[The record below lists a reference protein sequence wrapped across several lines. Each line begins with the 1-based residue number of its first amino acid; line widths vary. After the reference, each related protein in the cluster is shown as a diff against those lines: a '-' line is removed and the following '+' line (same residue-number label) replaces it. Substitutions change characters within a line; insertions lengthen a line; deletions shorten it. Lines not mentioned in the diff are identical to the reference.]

1 MLRAIELFSGCGGL
15 ALGLCR
21 AGIRPLDMIESNG
34 PAFRTL
40 LHNKERGLAPFSD
53 WPIRNVD
60 VRTASWSGLGMDID
74 VVAGGPPC
82 QPFSIG
88 GNHRGE
94 KDPRD
99 MWSEAIRAVRETL
112 PRAFLFENVRGLLRK
127 TFSEYLLQI
136 RQQLENP
143 TAGVEYV
150 VGHVPVNAADY
161 GAAQQRHRVIVY
173 GFKRDTAD
181 HVTPPTPTHSL
192 DRLLWDQWITGA
204 YWRGHGLE
212 PPEGSQVPKP
222 FKGRVERLQRMGISP
237 LELRWRTVRDALLG
251 LGDPNGHDNHA
262 LREGARSYPGH
273 TGSTYDFPA
282 KALKAGAH
290 GVPGGEN
297 MLRFS
302 DGAVRYFTVREAA
315 RLQGFP
321 DEMEFPGAWCEN
333 TRQLGNAVPVELAEA
348 FANWVKQVC
357 LQSTPSKMAA

>member
-1 MLRAIELFSGCGGL
+1 MVEAN
-15 ALGLCR
+15 
-21 AGIRPLDMIESNG
+21 D

-40 LHNKERGLAPFSD
+40 MHNKERGLAPFRD
-53 WPIRNVD
+53 WPIRKID
-60 VRTASWSGLGMDID
+60 VRAAAWSHLEAQVD

-88 GNHRGE
+88 GNHLGD

-99 MWSEAIRAVRETL
+99 MWPEAIRAVRETL
-112 PRAFLFENVRGLLRK
+112 PKAFVFENVRGLLRE
-127 TFSEYLLQI
+127 TFSDYLMWIEHQLAAPAADAEYL
-136 RQQLENP
+136 
-143 TAGVEYV
+143 

-173 GFKRDTAD
+173 GFRRDIAD
-181 HVTPPTPTHSL
+181 NVTPPAPTHSL
-192 DRLLWDQWITGA
+192 DRLLWDQWVTGR
-204 YWRGHGLE
+204 YWRQHNLAS
-212 PPEGSQVPKP
+212 PEELRVPSL
-222 FKGRVERLQRMGISP
+222 FRRRVERLRTTGVRPRQ
-237 LELRWRTVRDALLG
+237 LRWRTVRDALLG
-251 LGDPNGHDNHA
+251 LGEPTGHGNHA

-297 MLRFS
+297 MLRYP

-333 TRQLGNAVPVELAEA
+333 MRQLGNAVPAELAEA
-348 FANWVKQVC
+348 FAGWVKEIC
-357 LQSTPSKMAA
+357 LQSDHTRMAA

>member
-21 AGIRPLDMIESNG
+21 AGIRPIDMIEFNG

-40 LHNKERGLAPFSD
+40 IHNKNLGLAPFRD
-53 WPIRNVD
+53 WPVRNID
-60 VRTASWSGLGMDID
+60 VRKASWSDAQTDID

-94 KDPRD
+94 RDPRD
-99 MWSEAIRAVRETL
+99 MWPEAIRAVRETR
-112 PRAFLFENVRGLLRK
+112 PKAFLFENVRGLLRK
-127 TFSEYLLQI
+127 TFSDYLVQI
-136 RQQLENP
+136 KQQLAKPAAN
-143 TAGVEYV
+143 VEYI
-150 VGHVPVNAADY
+150 VGHIPVNAADF

-173 GFKRDTAD
+173 GFRRDLTDDVA
-181 HVTPPTPTHSL
+181 PPAPTHSL
-192 DRLLWDQWITGA
+192 DRLLWDQWVTGE
-204 YWRGHGLE
+204 YWRQHDLPAGEQQIPNGFR
-212 PPEGSQVPKP
+212 S
-222 FKGRVERLQRMGISP
+222 RVERLETRAVAP
-237 LELRWRTVRDALLG
+237 LEFRWRTVRDALFQLG
-251 LGDPNGHDNHA
+251 EPNGVGSHE

-273 TGSTYDFPA
+273 TGSVYDLPA

-297 MLRFS
+297 MLRYPN
-302 DGAVRYFTVREAA
+302 GNVRYFTIREAA

-333 TRQLGNAVPVELAEA
+333 MRQLGNAVPAELAET
-348 FANWVKQVC
+348 FAGWVKEVC
-357 LQSTPSKMAA
+357 LNDQIKMAA